1 MTHEQLI
8 EDAREW
14 LAECFE
20 EQGDEIA
27 EASAAVIV
35 ANVNRFYE
43 GGWPSFVFQNER
55 V

>member
-1 MTHEQLI
+1 MTQEKLI
-8 EDAREW
+8 SEAREW

-20 EQGDEIA
+20 EQGEEIA

-43 GGWPSFVFQNER
+43 GGWSSFVCQSER

>member
-1 MTHEQLI
+1 MTRAQLI

-14 LAECFE
+14 LTECFG
-20 EQGDEIA
+20 EQGEEIA

-35 ANVNRFYE
+35 ANVNRLYE
-43 GGWPSFVFQNER
+43 GGWLSFVHQSER